1 MVGNQMA
8 KSRTGGRGFFKAATE
23 PAEQLLGSLQ
33 RGFYREEVRMG
44 EKMIVTATAAGL
56 LP

>member
-8 KSRTGGRGFFKAATE
+8 KSRSGGRGFFKAATE

-33 RGFYREEVRMG
+33 RGVYREEVRMG
-44 EKMIVTATAAGL
+44 KKMIVTATAAGL

>member
-8 KSRTGGRGFFKAATE
+8 KSRSGGRGFFKAATE
-23 PAEQLLGSLQ
+23 PEQLLGSLQ